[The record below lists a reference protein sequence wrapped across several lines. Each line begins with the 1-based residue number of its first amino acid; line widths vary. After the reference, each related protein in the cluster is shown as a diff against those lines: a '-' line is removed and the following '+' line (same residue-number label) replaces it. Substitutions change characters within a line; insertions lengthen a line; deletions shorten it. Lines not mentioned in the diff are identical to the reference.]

1 MKKYTKINLTITKF
15 DIEDIITAS
24 GEIVDASTFTDKDAD
39 MYEIY
44 KQNSSADN
52 TKVSVFTW

>member
-24 GEIVDASTFTDKDAD
+24 GEIVDASTFTGKDAD

>member
-15 DIEDIITAS
+15 DIEDIITSS
-24 GEIVDASTFTDKDAD
+24 GEIVDASTFTGENAT

-44 KQNSSADN
+44 KENSSADN
-52 TKVSVFTW
+52 KNVSVFTW